1 MKWHKIIIRFLNFKR
16 INQQIF
22 LLTIVTITIPLCIIS
37 LIVYFSSIQSV
48 KNEYEESSNLI
59 LNNLSFNIDQYLLGI
74 DTGTLA
80 IYMENDFQETL
91 EKWAM
96 YDHAKD
102 PYLSLQY
109 EKTLEKFVG
118 SVNLSIDNVESVQI
132 LSDNRIYA
140 SNLFSHSI
148 RYVDNLK
155 RSDKYNEVL
164 NKKGHTVLF
173 GTHTSDY
180 GSNLNE
186 KVITV
191 ARTINKKGSKESLGV
206 LFIDIRLDALR
217 DILSLS
223 ENSDR
228 KFLIL
233 DSSGGVIY
241 ASDETVVDNDM
252 TLTNNHQAMLDTL
265 QASSGSF
272 YSEVNNIDAYIN
284 YVTSPYSEWKV
295 VQYIDRKAMT
305 IQAERLRTI
314 IMFLVLSSIIS
325 AALFMYV
332 LYRRI
337 TKPIIDLSE
346 QLEKVGKGQ
355 LRLKLKRHR
364 QDEFGILYQEI
375 NQMAEDLQQFIE
387 RSSMLKAQQK
397 LAQYSALKSQIHPH
411 FLANALETIQMQAIL
426 NDQDD
431 ISEMIGTLGELF
443 RLSIQSG
450 KEVATIEEELNHTRL
465 YIKVQQMRFG
475 DRINY
480 TERLHPVS
488 LSIPVLHFSIQPI
501 IENAFVHGLEPKEEG
516 GEIELITE
524 FADDDL
530 LIIIKDN
537 GMGISE
543 FDLIDIRGKL
553 QQNSNTLTDDHI
565 GIKNVHDQI
574 RYYFGEEYGI
584 TIDSSLHK
592 GTTVTLRIPRH

>member
-96 YDHAKD
+96 YDHEKD

-217 DILSLS
+217 DILSLL

>member
-96 YDHAKD
+96 YDHEKD